1 MTKKKKTKTS
11 AATKKAGKNKSARS
25 SRRVESST
33 KPSKK
38 QQKSK
43 KPAVP
48 RRVESTT
55 KTRVKSKAVKAAA
68 QKEKAKKPT
77 LRDIFRVKK
86 LHEIRKKILKQRGLL
101 LAEAKEALNA
111 LPGQTVF
118 PDMGDQATAE
128 TDRNF
133 MLRLRSREQKLIKK
147 IDDAL
152 DRIDNGTFGIC
163 DDCGMEINIKR
174 LDARPVTTLCMEC
187 KTQQEEEE
195 RIRES

>member
-11 AATKKAGKNKSARS
+11 ATVKKAGKNKAARS
-25 SRRVESST
+25 L
-33 KPSKK
+33 KPSKR
-38 QQKSK
+38 QQKSR
-43 KPAVP
+43 KPAAQ
-48 RRVESTT
+48 
-55 KTRVKSKAVKAAA
+55 KTRGKTKAVKAAA
-68 QKEKAKKPT
+68 QKKTKKLT

-86 LHEIRKKILKQRGLL
+86 LHEIRKKLLRQRELL
-101 LAEAKEALNA
+101 LAEAREALNA

-128 TDRNF
+128 TDRSF

-152 DRIDNGTFGIC
+152 DRIGNGTFGIC

-174 LDARPVTTLCMEC
+174 LEARPVTTRCMEC

>member
-1 MTKKKKTKTS
+1 MMTKKKKTKTS
-11 AATKKAGKNKSARS
+11 ATAKKAGKNKAARS
-25 SRRVESST
+25 L

-43 KPAVP
+43 KPAAP
-48 RRVESTT
+48 
-55 KTRVKSKAVKAAA
+55 KTRVKSTAVKAAA
-68 QKEKAKKPT
+68 QKEKAKKLT
-77 LRDIFRVKK
+77 FRDIFRVKK
-86 LHEIRKKILKQRGLL
+86 LHEIRKKLLKQRELL
-101 LAEAKEALNA
+101 LAEAREALNA

-147 IDDAL
+147 IDEAL

-195 RIRES
+195 RIREL

>member
-11 AATKKAGKNKSARS
+11 ATAKKAGKNKSARS
-25 SRRVESST
+25 S
-33 KPSKK
+33 KPLKR

-48 RRVESTT
+48 

-86 LHEIRKKILKQRGLL
+86 LHEIRKKILRQRELL
-101 LAEAKEALNA
+101 LAEAREALNA

-147 IDDAL
+147 IDEAL

-195 RIRES
+195 RIREL

>member
-11 AATKKAGKNKSARS
+11 AAAKKAGKNKSARS
-25 SRRVESST
+25 L
-33 KPSKK
+33 KPSKR
-38 QQKSK
+38 QQKSR

-48 RRVESTT
+48 

-86 LHEIRKKILKQRGLL
+86 LHEIRKKILRQRELL
-101 LAEAKEALNA
+101 LAEAREALNA

-147 IDDAL
+147 IDEAL

>member
-11 AATKKAGKNKSARS
+11 ATAKKAGKNKSARS

-33 KPSKK
+33 KPLKR

-48 RRVESTT
+48 
-55 KTRVKSKAVKAAA
+55 KTRVKSKAVIKAAA

-86 LHEIRKKILKQRGLL
+86 LHEIRKKILRQRELL
-101 LAEAKEALNA
+101 LAEAREALNA

>member
-1 MTKKKKTKTS
+1 MMTEKKKTKGS
-11 AATKKAGKNKSARS
+11 AMAKKAGKNKSARS
-25 SRRVESST
+25 S
-33 KPSKK
+33 KPIKK

-48 RRVESTT
+48 
-55 KTRVKSKAVKAAA
+55 KTRVKSTAAKAAA
-68 QKEKAKKPT
+68 QKKKAKKPT

-86 LHEIRKKILKQRGLL
+86 LQDIRKKLLMQRELL
-101 LAEAKEALNA
+101 LAEAGETLNA

-163 DDCGMEINIKR
+163 DDCGTEINIKR
-174 LDARPVTTLCMEC
+174 LKARPVTTLCIKC

>member
-11 AATKKAGKNKSARS
+11 ATAKKAGKNKAARS
-25 SRRVESST
+25 L

-43 KPAVP
+43 KPAAP
-48 RRVESTT
+48 
-55 KTRVKSKAVKAAA
+55 KTRVKSTAVKAAA
-68 QKEKAKKPT
+68 QKEKAKKLT
-77 LRDIFRVKK
+77 FRDIFRVKK
-86 LHEIRKKILKQRGLL
+86 LHEIRKKLLRQRELL
-101 LAEAKEALNA
+101 LAEAREALNA

-147 IDDAL
+147 IDEAL

-195 RIRES
+195 RIREL

>member
-11 AATKKAGKNKSARS
+11 ATAKKAGKNKSARS
-25 SRRVESST
+25 S

-48 RRVESTT
+48 
-55 KTRVKSKAVKAAA
+55 KTRVKSKAVKAAP

>member
-11 AATKKAGKNKSARS
+11 AATEKAGKNKSVRS
-25 SRRVESST
+25 S

-38 QQKSK
+38 QQKSR
-43 KPAVP
+43 KPVAP
-48 RRVESTT
+48 
-55 KTRVKSKAVKAAA
+55 KTQVKSKAVKTAV
-68 QKEKAKKPT
+68 QKKKPKKST
-77 LRDIFRVKK
+77 FRGKK
-86 LHEIRKKILKQRGLL
+86 LQDIRKKLLKQRELL
-101 LAEAKEALNA
+101 LAGAGEALNA
-111 LPGQTVF
+111 LPGQTIF

-174 LDARPVTTLCMEC
+174 LDARPVTTLCIEC

-195 RIRES
+195 RMRES

>member
-48 RRVESTT
+48 
-55 KTRVKSKAVKAAA
+55 KTRVKSKAVKAAP

>member
-11 AATKKAGKNKSARS
+11 AAVKKAGKNKSARS
-25 SRRVESST
+25 S
-33 KPSKK
+33 KPLKR
-38 QQKSK
+38 QQKSR
-43 KPAVP
+43 KPAAP
-48 RRVESTT
+48 
-55 KTRVKSKAVKAAA
+55 KTRVKSKAVKTAAP
-68 QKEKAKKPT
+68 KGKAKKPT
-77 LRDIFRVKK
+77 LRDIFRGKK
-86 LHEIRKKILKQRGLL
+86 LQEIRKKILKQRGLL

-163 DDCGMEINIKR
+163 DECGMEINIKR

-195 RIRES
+195 RLRES

>member
-1 MTKKKKTKTS
+1 
-11 AATKKAGKNKSARS
+11 TKKAGKNKSARS

-48 RRVESTT
+48 
-55 KTRVKSKAVKAAA
+55 KTRVKSKAVKAAP

-86 LHEIRKKILKQRGLL
+86 LHEIRKKILRQRELL
-101 LAEAKEALNA
+101 LAEAREALNA

-195 RIRES
+195 RLRES

>member
-1 MTKKKKTKTS
+1 MMTKKKKTKT
-11 AATKKAGKNKSARS
+11 AAAAKKAGKNKSAHS
-25 SRRVESST
+25 L

-38 QQKSK
+38 QQKSR
-43 KPAVP
+43 KPAAP
-48 RRVESTT
+48 
-55 KTRVKSKAVKAAA
+55 KTRVKSKAAKAAA
-68 QKEKAKKPT
+68 QKEKSKELTFKG
-77 LRDIFRVKK
+77 KK
-86 LHEIRKKILKQRGLL
+86 LQDIRKKLLKQRELL
-101 LAEAKEALNA
+101 LAEAREALNA

-147 IDDAL
+147 IDEAL
-152 DRIDNGTFGIC
+152 DRIDSGTFGIC

>member
-1 MTKKKKTKTS
+1 M
-11 AATKKAGKNKSARS
+11 
-25 SRRVESST
+25 
-33 KPSKK
+33 
-38 QQKSK
+38 
-43 KPAVP
+43 
-48 RRVESTT
+48 
-55 KTRVKSKAVKAAA
+55 
-68 QKEKAKKPT
+68 
-77 LRDIFRVKK
+77 
-86 LHEIRKKILKQRGLL
+86 
-101 LAEAKEALNA
+101 LAEATEALNA

-133 MLRLRSREQKLIKK
+133 MLRLRSRGKKLIKK

>member
-1 MTKKKKTKTS
+1 MMTKKKKTKTS
-11 AATKKAGKNKSARS
+11 AAAKKAVKNKPARS

-33 KPSKK
+33 KPLKK

-48 RRVESTT
+48 

-86 LHEIRKKILKQRGLL
+86 LHEIRKKILRQRGLL

>member
-1 MTKKKKTKTS
+1 M
-11 AATKKAGKNKSARS
+11 
-25 SRRVESST
+25 
-33 KPSKK
+33 
-38 QQKSK
+38 
-43 KPAVP
+43 
-48 RRVESTT
+48 
-55 KTRVKSKAVKAAA
+55 
-68 QKEKAKKPT
+68 
-77 LRDIFRVKK
+77 FRVKK
-86 LHEIRKKILKQRGLL
+86 LHEIRKKILRQRELL

>member
-1 MTKKKKTKTS
+1 MTKKKKIKTS
-11 AATKKAGKNKSARS
+11 VTAKKAEKNKSARS
-25 SRRVESST
+25 S
-33 KPSKK
+33 KPLKR
-38 QQKSK
+38 QQKSR
-43 KPAVP
+43 KPAAP
-48 RRVESTT
+48 
-55 KTRVKSKAVKAAA
+55 KTRVKSTAAKTAA

-77 LRDIFRVKK
+77 LRDIFMVKK
-86 LHEIRKKILKQRGLL
+86 LHEIRKKLLRQRELL
-101 LAEAKEALNA
+101 LAEAREALNA

-147 IDDAL
+147 IDEAL

>member
-11 AATKKAGKNKSARS
+11 ATAKKAGKNKSARS
-25 SRRVESST
+25 S

-38 QQKSK
+38 QQQSR
-43 KPAVP
+43 KPAVQ
-48 RRVESTT
+48 
-55 KTRVKSKAVKAAA
+55 KTRVKAKAVKAAA

-77 LRDIFRVKK
+77 FRDIFRVKK
-86 LHEIRKKILKQRGLL
+86 LHEIRKKILRQRELL
-101 LAEAKEALNA
+101 LAEAREALNA

-147 IDDAL
+147 IDEAL

>member
-11 AATKKAGKNKSARS
+11 ATAKKAGKNKSARS
-25 SRRVESST
+25 S

-38 QQKSK
+38 QQQSR
-43 KPAVP
+43 KPAVQ
-48 RRVESTT
+48 
-55 KTRVKSKAVKAAA
+55 KTRVKAKAVKAAA

-86 LHEIRKKILKQRGLL
+86 LHEIRKKILRQRELL
-101 LAEAKEALNA
+101 LAEAREALNA

-147 IDDAL
+147 IDEAL

>member
-11 AATKKAGKNKSARS
+11 ATAKKAGKNKSARS
-25 SRRVESST
+25 S
-33 KPSKK
+33 KPLKR

-48 RRVESTT
+48 

-86 LHEIRKKILKQRGLL
+86 LHEIRKKILRQRELL
-101 LAEAKEALNA
+101 LAEAREALNA

-195 RIRES
+195 R

>member
-11 AATKKAGKNKSARS
+11 ATAKKAGKNKAARS
-25 SRRVESST
+25 L

-43 KPAVP
+43 KPAAP
-48 RRVESTT
+48 
-55 KTRVKSKAVKAAA
+55 KTRVKSTAVKAAA
-68 QKEKAKKPT
+68 QKEKAKKLT
-77 LRDIFRVKK
+77 FRDIFRVKK
-86 LHEIRKKILKQRGLL
+86 LHEIRKKLLKQRELL
-101 LAEAKEALNA
+101 LAEAREALNA

-147 IDDAL
+147 IDEAL

-195 RIRES
+195 RIREL

>member
-1 MTKKKKTKTS
+1 M
-11 AATKKAGKNKSARS
+11 
-25 SRRVESST
+25 
-33 KPSKK
+33 
-38 QQKSK
+38 
-43 KPAVP
+43 
-48 RRVESTT
+48 
-55 KTRVKSKAVKAAA
+55 
-68 QKEKAKKPT
+68 
-77 LRDIFRVKK
+77 
-86 LHEIRKKILKQRGLL
+86 

-174 LDARPVTTLCMEC
+174 LDAQACNDALYGMQDPAEKKKRGYGSRKLPASLRYYIFTFNPDLSLRASPKTLKHSAVTAIANPRNKNHPRL
-187 KTQQEEEE
+187 
-195 RIRES
+195 

>member
-11 AATKKAGKNKSARS
+11 ATVKKAGKNKAARS
-25 SRRVESST
+25 S
-33 KPSKK
+33 KPLKR

-43 KPAVP
+43 KPAAP
-48 RRVESTT
+48 
-55 KTRVKSKAVKAAA
+55 KTRVKSTAVKAAA
-68 QKEKAKKPT
+68 QKEKAKKLT
-77 LRDIFRVKK
+77 FRDIFRVKK
-86 LHEIRKKILKQRGLL
+86 LHEIRKKLLRQRELL
-101 LAEAKEALNA
+101 LAEAREALNA

-128 TDRNF
+128 TDRSF

-152 DRIDNGTFGIC
+152 DRIGNGTFGIC

-174 LDARPVTTLCMEC
+174 LEARPVTTRCMEC

-195 RIRES
+195 RLRES

>member
-1 MTKKKKTKTS
+1 MTKKKKTKIS
-11 AATKKAGKNKSARS
+11 ATAKKAGKNKSARS
-25 SRRVESST
+25 S
-33 KPSKK
+33 KPLKR
-38 QQKSK
+38 QQESK
-43 KPAVP
+43 KPVAP
-48 RRVESTT
+48 
-55 KTRVKSKAVKAAA
+55 KTREKSKAAA

-86 LHEIRKKILKQRGLL
+86 LHEIRKKILRQRELL
-101 LAEAKEALNA
+101 LAEAREALNA

-147 IDDAL
+147 IDEAL
-152 DRIDNGTFGIC
+152 DRIGNGTFGIC

>member
-1 MTKKKKTKTS
+1 MMTKKKKTKTS
-11 AATKKAGKNKSARS
+11 ATAKKAGKNKAARS
-25 SRRVESST
+25 L

-43 KPAVP
+43 KPAAP
-48 RRVESTT
+48 
-55 KTRVKSKAVKAAA
+55 KTRVKSTAVKAAA
-68 QKEKAKKPT
+68 QKEKAKKLT
-77 LRDIFRVKK
+77 FRDIFRVKK
-86 LHEIRKKILKQRGLL
+86 LHEIRKKLLKQRELL
-101 LAEAKEALNA
+101 LAEAREALNA

-195 RIRES
+195 RIREL

>member
-11 AATKKAGKNKSARS
+11 ATAKKAGKNKSARS
-25 SRRVESST
+25 S
-33 KPSKK
+33 KPLKR

-48 RRVESTT
+48 

-77 LRDIFRVKK
+77 LRGIFRVKK
-86 LHEIRKKILKQRGLL
+86 LHEIRKKILRQRELL
-101 LAEAKEALNA
+101 LAEAREALNA

>member
-1 MTKKKKTKTS
+1 MTKKKKHKTS
-11 AATKKAGKNKSARS
+11 ATAKKAGKNKSARS

-33 KPSKK
+33 KPLKRR
-38 QQKSK
+38 QKSR
-43 KPAVP
+43 KPAAP
-48 RRVESTT
+48 
-55 KTRVKSKAVKAAA
+55 KTRVKSKAVKAAEP
-68 QKEKAKKPT
+68 KEKAKKPT
-77 LRDIFRVKK
+77 LRNIFRVKK
-86 LHEIRKKILKQRGLL
+86 LHEIRKKILRQRELL

>member
-11 AATKKAGKNKSARS
+11 ATAKKAGKNKSARS

-33 KPSKK
+33 KLLKR

-48 RRVESTT
+48 

-86 LHEIRKKILKQRGLL
+86 LHEIRKKILRQRELL
-101 LAEAKEALNA
+101 LAEAREALNA

-147 IDDAL
+147 IDEAL

>member
-11 AATKKAGKNKSARS
+11 ATAKKAGKNKAARS
-25 SRRVESST
+25 L

-43 KPAVP
+43 KPAAP
-48 RRVESTT
+48 
-55 KTRVKSKAVKAAA
+55 KTRVKSTAVKAAA
-68 QKEKAKKPT
+68 QKEKAKKLT

-86 LHEIRKKILKQRGLL
+86 LHEIRKKLLRQRELL
-101 LAEAKEALNA
+101 LAEAREALNA

-195 RIRES
+195 RIREL